1 MTAIA
6 LYTFGLLHEE
16 HAHPRNISFGEMVH
30 AVFAHAEGVEGFVWV
45 NMDVWD
51 GFPRFQEPDRLTTA
65 QTLSLWR
72 DLPSVYHFAYHELHA
87 EVLRRRQEWFV
98 KARSRWPTY
107 VTWWVADDHRP
118 TWPEAA
124 ERLERLYD
132 QGATPHAF
140 DFTHPYDAEG
150 RPMQLRTAAQG

>member
-51 GFPRFQEPDRLTTA
+51 GFPRLQEPDRLTTA

-87 EVLRRRQEWFV
+87 EALRRRQEWFV